1 VLLACMRGVVDVAS
15 MDSLA
20 AWEELGRSLGE
31 VNCYTKRLHACIGGL
46 WRGLFT
52 VQYNNDVSLGIYL
65 TFNKQYSA
73 SERNH

>member
-1 VLLACMRGVVDVAS
+1 MVELACMRGVVDV
-15 MDSLA
+15 LLV
-20 AWEELGRSLGE
+20 WTRLLRGRSLGE